1 MKISLPFNSKL
12 VFCAVLFSL
21 LIACSAPPSGPA
33 QSDQTA
39 GLTPPAESVSETSSD
54 PTDPAIPAFGVPVPT
69 PAATP
74 FPDIYGCEMK
84 MEFTSGPLKGKDS
97 KFTVLDEDYFYD
109 KGDQFYPGE
118 NSAVYYSGPKYL
130 ILHSAFENGNVLQ
143 PLEAE
148 FIRYYLEYWGE
159 SGPDYIQ
166 EQIDALI
173 GSKMVWT
180 CNDQPLFRTRVKEI
194 IRLSAAASDEL
205 WTDPIYLRQILIR
218 HEGVV
223 SEWVGDMDPFFMDT
237 FYLGFCGWGPER
249 LDDARYTYYRY
260 LINFDF
266 LEN

>member
-1 MKISLPFNSKL
+1 MKNLLSPIQKL
-12 VFCAVLFSL
+12 IRYSMLFTML
-21 LIACSAPPSGPA
+21 VACSATPSAPT
-33 QSDQTA
+33 QSEQITSADSAT
-39 GLTPPAESVSETSSD
+39 ESVTETLSS
-54 PTDPAIPAFGVPVPT
+54 PTDPANPNSEASVLT
-69 PAATP
+69 PSATP
-74 FPDIYGCEMK
+74 FPNIYGCEVEMT
-84 MEFTSGPLKGKDS
+84 FTSGPLEGKS
-97 KFTVLDEDYFYD
+97 SQFTVLDEGYFDD
-109 KGDQFYPGE
+109 KGEQFYPGE
-118 NSAVYYSGPKYL
+118 NTAVYYDGPKYL
-130 ILHSAFENGNVLQ
+130 ILHSAFENGNILL

-148 FIRYYLEYWGE
+148 FLRHYLEYWGE
-159 SGPDYIQ
+159 SGTAYIQ

-173 GSKMVWT
+173 GSEMVWT